1 MGFFDGLGLLFGGL
15 IVFAGCFALL
25 YLPAYLVTMAFT
37 DRCRGSSTAAKVLDA
52 LASLGAA
59 YVLIEE
65 DLGAALPQ
73 CSSLWGSSSGSFWRW
88 YLSRAS
94 SGPIS
99 GCTAIPAAVKTM
111 TLITE
116 RSASHE
122 LRGFDRNGGS
132 VR

>member
-65 DLGAALPQ
+65 DLGAALH
-73 CSSLWGSSSGSFWRW
+73 
-88 YLSRAS
+88 
-94 SGPIS
+94 
-99 GCTAIPAAVKTM
+99 AVFKPVGI
-111 TLITE
+111 LIGIILALVLIAGIVGTYQ
-116 RSASHE
+116 RMYGDP
-122 LRGFDRNGGS
+122 RGREDNDFDN
-132 VR
+132 